1 MAFNILAGWY
11 IASNKGGYIAKRLF
25 EESLAYW
32 KTRNEPHK
40 YFWTNDIFVSLYK
53 TDPIFRTSW
62 DSRQPLLPIET
73 FDLIHIIQRV
83 MLRQRKS
90 LTVEMQHFVDHPGDY
105 IPMSKL
111 TYKYD
116 FTGNS

>member
-1 MAFNILAGWY
+1 
-11 IASNKGGYIAKRLF
+11 
-25 EESLAYW
+25 
-32 KTRNEPHK
+32 
-40 YFWTNDIFVSLYK
+40 
-53 TDPIFRTSW
+53 
-62 DSRQPLLPIET
+62 
-73 FDLIHIIQRV
+73 

-116 FTGNS
+116 FTGNSWSIIDNGVAVCFWNITTLPTLRIYTS